1 VAAHAK
7 EKTHMSGSESE
18 ENIGGSG
25 IHQDF
30 TAVSDMFGSEIEDPH
45 SIYRERR
52 KTTPVMEGDMLAK
65 FKVPSQADYSNLGRP
80 VFTLFKYQDVMA
92 VLRDARTYSSSL
104 LNEGLGQFFG
114 GFMLT
119 AMDGDRHK
127 LARNLLARAFT
138 PAIFAESQIKM
149 KPVARAV
156 IERLAPAKRAEL
168 VAAVLL
174 PLPIRLIYEFM
185 GFPADEAR
193 MRDFATRAMRI
204 LVGPQRDPEK
214 MRISVGLALTAA
226 REIYD
231 DTIEIVR
238 QRRAAG
244 SNGNDLLGYLLR
256 ASYDGRTLSDEEITE
271 FIRQLLPAAAE
282 TTTRSF
288 GSMLVALLRRPALLA
303 RVREDRTLVPKVL
316 NEGMRW
322 ETASQFLA
330 RQCAVDVEIRG
341 IKIPAGAALSLAA
354 GSANRD
360 EDIFQNADDFDIDRP
375 MRPHVGFGFGAHL
388 CLGMQIAKLEM
399 ETILNGLFDC
409 WPNLRLDPDAP
420 APKILGA
427 QLRGPRSIRVIWD

>member
-1 VAAHAK
+1 MIRAD
-7 EKTHMSGSESE
+7 SEA
-18 ENIGGSG
+18 NNAGVL
-25 IHQDF
+25 HQDF
-30 TAVSDMFGSEIEDPH
+30 AAVSDMYGSEIEDPH
-45 SIYRERR
+45 SIYRELRR
-52 KTTPVMEGDMLAK
+52 TLPVMEGDILAK

-80 VFTLFKYQDVMA
+80 VYTLFKYQDVMT
-92 VLRDARTYSSSL
+92 VLRDSKTYTSSL
-104 LNEGLGQFFG
+104 LNEGLGQFLG

-138 PAIFAESQIKM
+138 PAIFAESQTKM
-149 KPVARAV
+149 KPLARAV
-156 IERLAPAKRAEL
+156 IEKLAPAKRADL
-168 VAAVLL
+168 VGAVLL

-185 GFPADEAR
+185 GFPPDEAR
-193 MRDFATRAMRI
+193 MRDFAARAMRI

-214 MRISVGLALTAA
+214 MRISVEVALTAA

-244 SNGNDLLGYLLR
+244 SIGNDLIGYLLR
-256 ASYDGRTLSDEEITE
+256 AGYDGRTLSDEEITE

-288 GSMLVALLRRPALLA
+288 GSMLVALLQRPALLA
-303 RVREDRTLVPKVL
+303 RVRDDRSLIPKVL

-341 IKIPAGAALSLAA
+341 VKIPAGTALSLAT

-360 EDIFQNADDFDIDRP
+360 EEIFENADDFDIDRP
-375 MRPHVGFGFGAHL
+375 MRPNVGFGFGAHL

-399 ETILNGLFDC
+399 EIILNCLLDTL
-409 WPNLRLDPDAP
+409 PELRLDPDAP
-420 APKILGA
+420 SPKIVGA
-427 QLRGPRSIRVIWD
+427 QLRGPRAIHVVWS